1 MSANNKPTVYRLDVP
16 AANRHFEKM
25 GSWYRAS
32 PTERR
37 VIVEPTHDDY
47 VDTVVI
53 NGNLAGSLPR
63 RLLISTDDDIDEVI
77 AAYKA
82 EGHRM
87 PGFMD
92 RIEAARRAR

>member
-16 AANRHFEKM
+16 AANRHFEKI
-25 GSWYRAS
+25 GSSYRAS

-37 VIVEPTHDDY
+37 IIIEPTHDDY

-92 RIEAARRAR
+92 RIESARRVR